1 MRPRQLSRLT
11 AAGIAVALA
20 LGAGGGA
27 ARAQES
33 DDSPLVVN
41 SRLVTLTVT
50 VTDGDGRSVT
60 GLDKSAFAV
69 FDDKRPQ
76 EVAFFSG
83 EDSPASVGVVFD
95 LSGSMTGDKIV
106 RAREA
111 LARFAETGR
120 EEDEYFLVGFD
131 AQARLLLDRT
141 RDISALTHRIAY
153 SRPGGGTALYDAVY
167 LGAETL
173 RRGAHRRRALVV
185 VSDGEDTSSRRG
197 YGELLHFLKEA
208 GVPVYT
214 VAILTPPPGA
224 ADGTRGPF
232 YGRPPLAEFIPEES
246 PSHRYDRMTLE
257 GLAEAT
263 GGRSFVPHAE
273 GEVVE
278 AFERIALELRGQY
291 SLGFRPSD
299 FAADGRWHRLKVK
312 VTPPPGKGRVRVRSR
327 EGYYAGP

>member
-11 AAGIAVALA
+11 AAGIAVALV

-27 ARAQES
+27 ARTQES
-33 DDSPLVVN
+33 DDSPLVGN

-50 VTDGDGRSVT
+50 VTDGGGRSVT
-60 GLDKSAFAV
+60 GLDKSAFEV
-69 FDDKRPQ
+69 LDDKRPQ
-76 EVAFFSG
+76 EITFFSG

-95 LSGSMTGDKIV
+95 LSGSMAGDKIV

-111 LARFAETGR
+111 LARLAETGR

-131 AQARLLLDRT
+131 AHARLLLERT
-141 RDISALTHRIAY
+141 RDISALTRRIAY
-153 SRPGGGTALYDAVY
+153 AGPGGGTALYDAVH

-173 RRGAHRRRALVV
+173 RLGSHRRRALIV
-185 VSDGEDTSSRRG
+185 VSDGEDNSSRRS
-197 YGELLHFLKEA
+197 YSEVLRFLKEA

-214 VAILTPPPGA
+214 VGILTPPPGA
-224 ADGTRGPF
+224 SDGPRGPS
-232 YGRPPLAEFIPEES
+232 YGRPSLAEFIPEES
-246 PSHRYDRMTLE
+246 PSHRYYRMTLE

-263 GGRSFVPHAE
+263 GGRSFAPHA
-273 GEVVE
+273 GREVVE
-278 AFERIALELRGQY
+278 AFEQIALELRGQY
-291 SLGFRPSD
+291 SLGFRPAD
-299 FAADGRWHRLKVK
+299 FDADGRWHRLKVK